1 MSKSL
6 QIMAEYAKNE
16 TGRNAA
22 STASGPHHSEPDKE
36 VRQMADA
43 SQYSDSIAL
52 INQEHSD
59 NWKPI
64 GVVVARLIG
73 GAK

>member
-1 MSKSL
+1 MSKPL
-6 QIMAEYAKNE
+6 QLMAEYAKNE
-16 TGRNAA
+16 AGRNAA
-22 STASGPHHSEPDKE
+22 STASGPNHSEPEKE
-36 VRQMADA
+36 VRQMADE

-59 NWKPI
+59 NWQPI